1 MKVGDKL
8 YDRLVEEY
16 DKHNKLVIGFDF
28 DNTIF
33 DVHNKGYDVSE
44 VIKLL
49 KQAKELG
56 FILCLYTAELRDDWL
71 KWKIKYCEHFGIK
84 PDYVNESPLLPG
96 TKKPFFNLLID
107 DRAGLNEACN
117 LLNNIIAYA
126 NNKSNRSRE
135 E

>member
-16 DKHNKLVIGFDF
+16 DKHKKLVIGFDF

-33 DVHNKGYDVSE
+33 DVHNKGYDVSY

-56 FILCLYTAELRDDWL
+56 FILCLHTAELRDDWL
-71 KWKIKYCEHFGIK
+71 EWKVKYCEHYGIK

-126 NNKSNRSRE
+126 SNKSNRSRE